1 VQLLPP
7 TEFEDLVAD
16 ALDQLP
22 PEVAAHFR
30 NVAVLVVDEHPD
42 DPHLLGLYE
51 GVPLTER
58 GYYAGALPDRIS
70 LYRIP
75 LCLLAEDLDDLVR
88 EIGVTVVHEF
98 GHHMGLDEHRLHE
111 LGWG

>member
-1 VQLLPP
+1 MQLLPP
-7 TEFEDLVAD
+7 PEFEDLVAD
-16 ALDQLP
+16 ALDTLP
-22 PEVAAHFR
+22 REVAAHFR
-30 NVAVLVVDEHPD
+30 NVAVVVADEHPD

-58 GYYAGALPDRIS
+58 AYYAGALPDRIS

-88 EIGVTVVHEF
+88 EIGVTVCHEF
-98 GHHMGLDEHRLHE
+98 GHHMGLDERRLHE